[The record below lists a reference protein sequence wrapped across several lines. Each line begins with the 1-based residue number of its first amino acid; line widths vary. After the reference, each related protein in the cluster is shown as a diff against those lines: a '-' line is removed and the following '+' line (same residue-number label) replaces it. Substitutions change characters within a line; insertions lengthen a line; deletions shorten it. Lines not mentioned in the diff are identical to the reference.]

1 MNVTLTFSR
10 TWGYVTG
17 NQDLQ
22 TKGNVE
28 NEEAQWKYKQAT
40 GDGVATVPVPSLEG
54 VKGKIES
61 VAGMVTGDQSKQMEG
76 NMRAEK
82 AAWKDGV

>member
-40 GDGVATVPVPSLEG
+40 SDGVATAPVPSLEG